1 MTEGQTPRRL
11 CRTVSAHLL
20 GGLLWMGLV
29 DVAIRRSH
37 RLDRMVP
44 GATHLLEEAG
54 ALEQLA
60 PPPDFF
66 GGRSMTADDL
76 LFRDRRHAG
85 RVLATH
91 LEQYRGRAGLLVLAL
106 PRGGVAVGFEV
117 ARELRAPLDIFVV
130 RKLGVPGHEEYA
142 MGAIASGGVKFLNP
156 MPGLTVR
163 PEAIAAVVEREQAEL
178 VRREHLY
185 RKQRPAVPLQGR
197 TVIVVDD
204 GLATGST
211 MQAAVLAIRQQHPL
225 HLAVAVPVGALDTC
239 AALRQQADDVIC
251 AATPEPF
258 RAVGLWYQ
266 EFPQA
271 TDDEVCALLE
281 EARREHAIATRLSGH

>member
-1 MTEGQTPRRL
+1 MT
-11 CRTVSAHLL
+11 VVHL
-20 GGLLWMGLV
+20 
-29 DVAIRRSH
+29 
-37 RLDRMVP
+37 P
-44 GATHLLEEAG
+44 
-54 ALEQLA
+54 
-60 PPPDFF
+60 
-66 GGRSMTADDL
+66 
-76 LFRDRRHAG
+76 FRDRRHAG

-91 LEQYRGRAGLLVLAL
+91 LEPYRGRAGLLVLAL

-117 ARELRAPLDIFVV
+117 AHELRAPLDIFVV

-142 MGAIASGGVKFLNP
+142 MGAIASGDVKVMNP
-156 MPGLTVR
+156 MPGFTVR

-185 RKQRPAVPLQGR
+185 RQQRPAVPLQGR

-225 HLAVAVPVGALDTC
+225 HVTVAVPVAARDTC
-239 AALRQQADDVIC
+239 AALRQQADEVIC
-251 AATPEPF
+251 AETPEPF

-266 EFPQA
+266 NFPQA

-281 EARREHAIATRLSGH
+281 EAQREHAMATRLSGH

>member
-1 MTEGQTPRRL
+1 
-11 CRTVSAHLL
+11 
-20 GGLLWMGLV
+20 
-29 DVAIRRSH
+29 
-37 RLDRMVP
+37 
-44 GATHLLEEAG
+44 
-54 ALEQLA
+54 
-60 PPPDFF
+60 
-66 GGRSMTADDL
+66 MTAINL
-76 LFRDRRHAG
+76 PFRDRRHAG

-117 ARELRAPLDIFVV
+117 ARELGAPLDIFVV
-130 RKLGVPGHEEYA
+130 RKLGLPGHEEYA
-142 MGAIASGGVKFLNP
+142 MGAIASGGVRVMNP
-156 MPGLTVR
+156 LPGITVT

-178 VRREHLY
+178 VRREQLY
-185 RKQRPAVPLQGR
+185 RKQRPAVPLRGR

-225 HLAVAVPVGALDTC
+225 HVAVAVPVGARDTC
-239 AALRQQADDVIC
+239 AALRQQADEVIC
-251 AATPEPF
+251 AETPEPF

-266 EFPQA
+266 DFPQA

-281 EARREHAIATRLSGH
+281 EARREHAIAIRLSGD

>member
-1 MTEGQTPRRL
+1 
-11 CRTVSAHLL
+11 
-20 GGLLWMGLV
+20 
-29 DVAIRRSH
+29 
-37 RLDRMVP
+37 
-44 GATHLLEEAG
+44 
-54 ALEQLA
+54 
-60 PPPDFF
+60 
-66 GGRSMTADDL
+66 MTAVNL
-76 LFRDRRHAG
+76 PFRDRRHAG
-85 RVLATH
+85 RVLVTH

-117 ARELRAPLDIFVV
+117 ARELQAPLDIFVV

-142 MGAIASGGVKFLNP
+142 MGAIASGGVRVMNP

-178 VRREHLY
+178 VRREQLY

-258 RAVGLWYQ
+258 RAVGLWYLD
-266 EFPQA
+266 FPQA

>member
-1 MTEGQTPRRL
+1 MMAVNLP
-11 CRTVSAHLL
+11 
-20 GGLLWMGLV
+20 
-29 DVAIRRSH
+29 
-37 RLDRMVP
+37 
-44 GATHLLEEAG
+44 
-54 ALEQLA
+54 
-60 PPPDFF
+60 
-66 GGRSMTADDL
+66 
-76 LFRDRRHAG
+76 FRDRSHAG
-85 RVLATH
+85 RVLVGKLKH
-91 LEQYRGRAGLLVLAL
+91 YRGREGLLVLAL

-117 ARELRAPLDIFVV
+117 ARELQAPLDIFVV
-130 RKLGVPGHEEYA
+130 RKLGIPGHEEYA
-142 MGAIASGGVKFLNP
+142 MGAIASGGVRVMNP

-163 PEAIAAVVEREQAEL
+163 PEAIAAVVQREQAEL
-178 VRREHLY
+178 VRREQLY
-185 RKQRPAVPLQGR
+185 RKQRPAVPLRGR

-225 HLAVAVPVGALDTC
+225 HVAVAVPVGARDTC

-251 AATPEPF
+251 AETPEPF